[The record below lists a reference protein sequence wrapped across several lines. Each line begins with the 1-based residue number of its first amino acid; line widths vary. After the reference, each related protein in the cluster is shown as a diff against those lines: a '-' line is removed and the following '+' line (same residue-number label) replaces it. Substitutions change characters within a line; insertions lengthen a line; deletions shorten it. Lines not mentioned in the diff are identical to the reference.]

1 MAGYAQTL
9 GTGGRLKLGVEADV
23 ANRYFLP
30 SLVGNSFKS
39 VSSGWAIMSVESFGQ
54 RWVYQIG
61 NHTVFV
67 DNAYDKSGWGQERLI
82 VDGEV
87 VQSSEGSMRFE
98 QAYQES
104 WLTAV
109 GDSELKVRLYSGLM
123 AIGCEVLLEG
133 KPVDHD
139 EYFQSS
145 WVGPKSNWPEEA
157 LWAKAEYHKPETSV
171 IRYIANSAR
180 RLFS

>member
-1 MAGYAQTL
+1 
-9 GTGGRLKLGVEADV
+9 
-23 ANRYFLP
+23 
-30 SLVGNSFKS
+30 
-39 VSSGWAIMSVESFGQ
+39 MSVESFGQ
-54 RWVYQIG
+54 RWVFQIG

-87 VQSSEGSMRFE
+87 VESSEGSMRFE
-98 QAYQES
+98 QEYQES
-104 WLTAV
+104 WLTAA
-109 GDSELKVRLYSGLM
+109 GDSELEVRLYSGLM